1 MGRMT
6 AVCIALLVLATP
18 VLPAQ
23 EREEDRASARRE
35 ALPPE
40 LLREVADFHNARGTL
55 RVAGSLEVAPERTI
69 TGDVAIT
76 GGPTLIIAGRIA
88 GRVVAIN
95 TDVILRPGARIDGG
109 LLVVGGRIE
118 GREGASIGGEVREYR
133 QSMLFHMEGDRLV
146 PDESVAARASRF
158 GRIFGI
164 GARTASHLSI
174 TVTPYNRVEG
184 LPVHVGPTLAHH
196 TRDAD
201 YSVEVLGIIRSVD
214 SFRWTSENVGHRVM
228 AEARLGR
235 RRGVGIG
242 GSLFDVVD
250 PIEQWS
256 LKDTEAGLAAF
267 FLHRDYRDHFERH
280 GGGVHLTGFSG
291 DERELQ
297 LGYRD
302 ERWRSRD
309 ERDPFSL
316 TRDRQAWRPNPLVD
330 QGRMRLLTASYR
342 LDTRNDPDDPWTGW
356 LLDADVERG
365 AGDLTPPD
373 GTPADARA
381 VQYVRAFTDVRRY
394 NRLSPDAQLN
404 MRLVVGG
411 WLGGDDLPLQRR
423 LSVSGPGSIPGFDFR
438 RHPGGSDVAT
448 CQAGGASPGLPTLC
462 ERVILAQIEYRGALR
477 LGRLGFGEGN
487 HWWAER
493 GLKSPQWVA
502 FADAGRGWLVGDR
515 DGDLQ
520 YPSGT
525 VLPPLDTFR
534 TDIGLGLD
542 ARIIGFFVA
551 KAVSHSREPANF
563 FVRVRHRF

>member
-1 MGRMT
+1 MRRLT
-6 AVCIALLVLATP
+6 AVLIAVLAVAAP

-23 EREEDRASARRE
+23 ERPDERATPRRE
-35 ALPPE
+35 PLPPA
-40 LLREVADFHNARGTL
+40 LLREVAEFYNARGTL

-76 GGPTLIIAGRIA
+76 GGPSLVVAGRIA

-109 LLVVGGRIE
+109 ILVVGGRIE
-118 GREGASIGGEVREYR
+118 GLDVATVGGDVREHR

-146 PDESVAARASRF
+146 PDERVADRAGRF
-158 GRIFGI
+158 GTIFGL
-164 GARTASHLSI
+164 GARTASHLSV

-184 LPVHVGPTLAHH
+184 LPVHVGPTLAHR

-214 SFRWTSENVGHRVM
+214 SFKWTPENVGHRVT
-228 AEARLGR
+228 ADARFGR
-235 RRGVGIG
+235 GRGIAIG
-242 GSLFDVVD
+242 GSLVDVVD
-250 PIEQWS
+250 PIESWD
-256 LKDTEAGLAAF
+256 LKDTEAGLSAF

-280 GGGVHLTGFSG
+280 GAGAHLVGFSG
-291 DERELQ
+291 DERELRF
-297 LGYRD
+297 GYRD

-316 TRDRQAWRPNPLVD
+316 TRDDQAWRPNPLVD
-330 QGRMRLLTASYR
+330 EGRIRLLTASYR
-342 LDTRNDPDDPWTGW
+342 LDTRNDEDDPWTGW
-356 LLDADVERG
+356 FLNGDVERG
-365 AGDLTPPD
+365 DGDLVPP
-373 GTPADARA
+373 GGAPADVRE
-381 VQYVRAFTDVRRY
+381 VTYVRGFADMRRY

-404 MRLVVGG
+404 MRVVVGG

-423 LSVSGPGSIPGFDFR
+423 LSVSGPGSLPGFDFR
-438 RHPGGSDVAT
+438 RPPGGADVAT
-448 CQAGGASPGLPTLC
+448 CQAGAANPALPALC
-462 ERVILAQIEYRGALR
+462 ERMVLAQIEYRGALR
-477 LGRLGFGEGN
+477 FGRIGFREGN

-502 FADAGRGWLVGDR
+502 FVDAGRGWLVGDR
-515 DGDLQ
+515 QGELQ
-520 YPSGT
+520 YPSST
-525 VLPPLDTFR
+525 VLPPLDSFR
-534 TDIGLGLD
+534 TDIGIGLD

-551 KAVSHSREPANF
+551 KAVSHSKEPANF